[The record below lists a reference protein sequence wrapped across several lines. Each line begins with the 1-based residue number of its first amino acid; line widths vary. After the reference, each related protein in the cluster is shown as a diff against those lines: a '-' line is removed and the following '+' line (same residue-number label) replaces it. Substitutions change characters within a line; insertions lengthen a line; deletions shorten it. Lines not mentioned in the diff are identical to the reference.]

1 LTSAA
6 AALAGLALVAW
17 AWLLLFHWR
26 FWIIGREPSPP
37 APSEWPAVAVVI
49 PARNEAALI
58 GETVRALLNQDY
70 AGALELILVDDG
82 SEDGTADRAREAAEG
97 GSRGLTVVA
106 ALERPPGW
114 AGKVWAMEQGLRQ
127 VQSQANPPDFLLF
140 TDADIAHGPGVL
152 RSLVCLAEASSL
164 GLASYMVR
172 LRCAS
177 PSEKW
182 LVPAFVY
189 FFRMLYPFQAVS
201 HSRSRVAGAAG
212 GAMLVRLSAL
222 TAIGG
227 MEAIR
232 DALIDDCTLA
242 RALKRAGFRL
252 WLGMGR
258 ESRSTRPYGGVRD
271 FVAMVARSA
280 YTQLRYSPLALA
292 GCLAGLGLLFAVP
305 PVAAVFGA
313 GWVRW
318 MGAAA
323 WLLMAL
329 SAAPM
334 YRFYGLSTLRGLAM
348 PAVAA
353 VYGWATFLSAWE
365 HWHGRGGMWKGR
377 VAGVARS
384 R

>member
-1 LTSAA
+1 MSAA
-6 AALAGLALVAW
+6 VPLAGLALAAW
-17 AWLLLFHWR
+17 AWLLFFHWR

-37 APSEWPAVAVVI
+37 EPAEWPAVAVVV

-58 GETVRALLNQDY
+58 GETVRALLNQEY
-70 AGALELILVDDG
+70 SGTLELILVDDG

-106 ALERPPGW
+106 APARPQGW
-114 AGKVWAMEQGLRQ
+114 TGKVWAMEQGSRHL
-127 VQSQANPPDFLLF
+127 QSREHPPAFVLF
-140 TDADIAHGPGVL
+140 TDADIVHGPGVV
-152 RSLVCLAEASSL
+152 RSLVCLAEASCL

-172 LRCAS
+172 LRNDS

-189 FFRMLYPFQAVS
+189 FFRMLYPFQAVN
-201 HSRSRVAGAAG
+201 HSTSRVAGAAG
-212 GAMLVRLSAL
+212 GAMLARLSAL
-222 TAIGG
+222 TSIGG
-227 MEAIR
+227 MEAIH
-232 DALIDDCTLA
+232 DALIDDCALA
-242 RALKRAGFRL
+242 RALKRAGFRI

-258 ESRSTRPYGGVRD
+258 ESCSTRPYGGVRD

-280 YTQLRYSPLALA
+280 YTQLRCSPLALA

-305 PVAAVFGA
+305 PVVTTFGA

-318 MGAAA
+318 MGTAA
-323 WLLMAL
+323 WFLMAL

-334 YRFYGLSTLRGLAM
+334 YRFYNLSALRGLGM

-377 VAGVARS
+377 VAGAARS